1 MPYWAPPV
9 VLNTTQSLACH
20 CAVELTFVVNPTFN
34 LAQVAATI
42 LHEAMHARL
51 HTLGL
56 ALDDSPRQERF
67 CRRAEIE
74 FGALV
79 PGGEPVVQRARDAL
93 ELADAEIAPV
103 IDPALAARRVAAV
116 DRWARGD
123 A

>member
-1 MPYWAPPV
+1 
-9 VLNTTQSLACH
+9 
-20 CAVELTFVVNPTFN
+20 
-34 LAQVAATI
+34 
-42 LHEAMHARL
+42 MHARL
-51 HTLGL
+51 HTLRL

-79 PGGEPVVQRARDAL
+79 PGGEAVVQRARDAL

-103 IDPALAARRVAAV
+103 IDPALAARRVAEV
-116 DRWARGD
+116 DRWARGN